1 MLDVIFRKQFK
12 FTDADN
18 NATEIEVKVEQ
29 VTDSKRKSY
38 IDLSP
43 MPNYMRL
50 TVTGD
55 NGNSS
60 GQIYGSINP
69 KNGYQSQFK
78 HFWKRYHLN
87 DLQPG
92 SNRQMNYIESQYEED
107 WKTMYDTV
115 KEFVNKNNIDV
126 NNLKYFDDSDE
137 TLELQHKL
145 QDELNGIGI
154 VSYKFLQELYDA
166 RSKYSAVEYD
176 FKSQLEYLLNQ
187 YNVTDLYM
195 KYAFLSSRGLLFDEK
210 CNNYKYGTD
219 WLVKK
224 FDFEELKRLINAII
238 DEENKCK
245 KEKRQELIER
255 YNNNDDDEK
264 DEDESD
270 EKEEELPDVNEDS
283 QELLDLVMSECNCD
297 RWDAIR
303 VIALLRSENIDLD
316 ELWNIDVDRGVI
328 SYGNTEYYV
337 DTYSNLRQIAID
349 YLTDERDLWVE
360 AVKSGST
367 DDSLKDWVED
377 VVYCDGIGNILNHW
391 DGKEDYEWVFD
402 EEVYIV
408 RR

>member
-18 NATEIEVKVEQ
+18 NVTEIEVKVEQ

-50 TVTGD
+50 FITGENC
-55 NGNSS
+55 NGG

-87 DLQPG
+87 DLQSG
-92 SNRQMNYIESQYEED
+92 SNRQMNYLESQYEED
-107 WKTMYDTV
+107 WKTMYDAV

-126 NNLKYFDDSDE
+126 SSLKYFDDSDE
-137 TLELQHKL
+137 ILELQRKL

-154 VSYKFLQELYDA
+154 DSYKFLQELYDA
-166 RSKYSAVEYD
+166 RSNYSQIKYD
-176 FKSQLEYLLNQ
+176 LKSQLEYLLNQ
-187 YNVTDLYM
+187 YNFTDLYM
-195 KYAFLSSRGLLFDEK
+195 KDAFLSSRGLLFDEK
-210 CNNYKYGTD
+210 CNHYKYGTD
-219 WLVKK
+219 WLVKE
-224 FDFEELKRLINAII
+224 FNFEELKRLIDAII

-270 EKEEELPDVNEDS
+270 EEEELPDVNKDS

-303 VIALLRSENIDLD
+303 VIALLRSENIDID

-349 YLTDERDLWVE
+349 YLTDKRDLWVE

-377 VVYCDGIGNILNHW
+377 VVDCDGIGNILNHW

-402 EEVYIV
+402 EEIYIV

>member
-1 MLDVIFRKQFK
+1 MIFRKKFK

-18 NATEIEVKVEQ
+18 NVTEIEVKVEQ

-50 TVTGD
+50 TITGD
-55 NGNSS
+55 NGNGC
-60 GQIYGSINP
+60 GQIYGSIIP

-137 TLELQHKL
+137 TLELQRKL

-154 VSYKFLQELYDA
+154 DSYKFLQELYDT
-166 RSKYSAVEYD
+166 RSNYHQIKYD
-176 FKSQLEYLLNQ
+176 LKSQLEYLLNQ
-187 YNVTDLYM
+187 YNFTDLYM
-195 KYAFLSSRGLLFDEK
+195 KNAFLSSRGLLFDEK
-210 CNNYKYGTD
+210 CNHYKYGTD
-219 WLVKK
+219 LLVKK
-224 FDFEELKRLINAII
+224 FDFEELKRLIDAII

-245 KEKRQELIER
+245 KEERQELIER

-349 YLTDERDLWVE
+349 YLTDDRDLWVE
-360 AVKSGST
+360 AVKSGRT

-377 VVYCDGIGNILNHW
+377 VVYCNGIGSILNHW

-402 EEVYIV
+402 EQVYIV